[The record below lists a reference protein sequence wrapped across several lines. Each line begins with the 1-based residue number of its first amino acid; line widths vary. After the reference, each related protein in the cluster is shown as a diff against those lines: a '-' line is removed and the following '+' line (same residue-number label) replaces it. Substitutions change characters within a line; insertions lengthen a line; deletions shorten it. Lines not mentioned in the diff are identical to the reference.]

1 MGSKLRFYTAVV
13 IALLFFAC
21 NKTFPIEVNTCCG
34 IDTQDGAPKLLFAW
48 FHAPYQSLRLIS
60 TLHSCIKF
68 QDEKLHTVT
77 LFATFDKGGRRRP
90 DGEAD
95 FSDLNKPSGTSPP
108 LTQNAL
114 LRLLRAGKKTV
125 LSDGLAVVESQCWW
139 RWTPA
144 EQRDFL
150 ERQIRDRGHY
160 PRDAS
165 LTPASPSQPLD
176 PPFLFHLRYPFLL
189 HRLTSRLAYHPSTG
203 RFALAEKPWLEENE
217 LYRWSIPFFIRFFL
231 KAARPLYAPIFCF
244 KWLGLRA
251 MILWRS
257 FSLFVLPS
265 VPYVA
270 LFTFRAIYML
280 AACALVTVALDELM
294 HPFLEWTYN
303 ILYKGHRPLPD
314 LSYYN
319 LAEAWSRKGTEG
331 AGGYTWRDRLWT
343 F

>member
-319 LAEAWSRKGTEG
+319 LAEAIGR
-331 AGGYTWRDRLWT
+331 AHV
-343 F
+343 